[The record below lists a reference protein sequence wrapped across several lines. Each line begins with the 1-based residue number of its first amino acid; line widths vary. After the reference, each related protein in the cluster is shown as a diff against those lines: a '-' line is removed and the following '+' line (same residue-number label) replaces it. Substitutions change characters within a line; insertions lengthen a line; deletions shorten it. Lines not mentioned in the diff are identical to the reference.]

1 MVAAKTFF
9 FDTGPGCEKRYA
21 FSTEKASDL
30 YELVANINQGNLQ
43 DQASNK
49 KSNGTVPSSA
59 RPSMDGRRQFT
70 KIPRKPSQSNVDSS
84 HSFLTESTCDP
95 DVISPKSSMLPTIH
109 VPNPW
114 PNYVNLELGPKLTI
128 KPKLVDPPHAVS
140 HSTISYGRDG
150 YHSCELKSLCS
161 SLPSSGLSC
170 ALHYPDLGYPVLFTT
185 LIWAILCSSLLP
197 SSGLSCA
204 LHYPHL
210 GYPVLFT
217 TLIWAILCSSLPS
230 SGLSCALHYP
240 HLGYPVLF
248 TTLIWAILCS
258 SLPSSRYT

>member
-43 DQASNK
+43 DQAGNK

-109 VPNPW
+109 V
-114 PNYVNLELGPKLTI
+114 VGEQGPQS
-128 KPKLVDPPHAVS
+128 P
-140 HSTISYGRDG
+140 
-150 YHSCELKSLCS
+150 E
-161 SLPSSGLSC
+161 C
-170 ALHYPDLGYPVLFTT
+170 ART
-185 LIWAILCSSLLP
+185 S
-197 SSGLSCA
+197 
-204 LHYPHL
+204 
-210 GYPVLFT
+210 
-217 TLIWAILCSSLPS
+217 
-230 SGLSCALHYP
+230 
-240 HLGYPVLF
+240 
-248 TTLIWAILCS
+248 
-258 SLPSSRYT
+258 